1 MQLSVRNG
9 SGSKSWTIF
18 WGVPIMLVYRG
29 NMMCLSS
36 FLKVS
41 RIPDL
46 CARQYGKCVVICRN
60 IILQQ
65 LEYSLIIFRWAVC
78 LTICTVWGRTERG
91 TKAQFKR
98 SHVSRNIYVCISCFL
113 WTTVMM
119 KHLFPPNPP
128 SRNVDRPKKK
138 KYKWIMNNKW
148 IMNYKW
154 IKKGC
159 LSEGKHLLGNRI
171 STLWGRIK

>member
-1 MQLSVRNG
+1 MQLSVCNG

-18 WGVPIMLVYRG
+18 WGCSYNAGLQEEQDVPVLFPKSEQNSRFVCQAVWE
-29 NMMCLSS
+29 MC
-36 FLKVS
+36 
-41 RIPDL
+41 
-46 CARQYGKCVVICRN
+46 CN

-98 SHVSRNIYVCISCFL
+98 SHVSRNIYMCISCFL

-138 KYKWIMNNKW
+138 KNTNGL
-148 IMNYKW
+148 
-154 IKKGC
+154 KKGC